1 MKNWIMAVAATSML
15 PGGLALAQESE
26 SQADWYPSEYG
37 ADDRLGAVANL
48 SPEKTASAA
57 RLITE
62 GKTYALGQVTS
73 RETPAYAPRRYDVY
87 IMQPSDGSGTPM
99 GENLAVGNDDLVQT
113 FVGIGSQIDGLGHM
127 GVDHRYY
134 NGVHVSDFVTPAGLT
149 QFGTQ
154 DIPPIV
160 TRGVLLDM
168 TEIFE
173 ASPVADGTAFNRAEV
188 DEAAERA
195 GITIEKGDVVL
206 FHTGAMAAA
215 EGSTELM
222 ATHPGLGV
230 EGANY
235 LADLGVVAIG
245 ADTAAL
251 EAIPFE
257 NAARP
262 FEVHQTLLAKRG
274 VYILENMV
282 TTELAADGVTEFFFS
297 LGIPRLNGTVQAIIN
312 PVAIR

>member
-1 MKNWIMAVAATSML
+1 MNRWITALSVSLLTTIAAN
-15 PGGLALAQESE
+15 AQES
-26 SQADWYPSEYG
+26 ADWYPSGYG
-37 ADDRLGAVANL
+37 AEDRLGAIANL
-48 SPEKTASAA
+48 SEKKTVEAA
-57 RLITE
+57 KLITE
-62 GKTYALGQVTS
+62 GKTYALGTITS
-73 RETPAYAPRRYDVY
+73 RDTPAYEPRRYDVY
-87 IMQPSDGSGTPM
+87 IMQPSDGSGQPI
-99 GENLAVGNDDLVQT
+99 GENKAVGNDDLVQT

-127 GVDHRYY
+127 GIDHRYY

-168 TEIFE
+168 TRVFG
-173 ASPVADGTAFNRAEV
+173 ADPVPDGTAFNRAEIEHAV
-188 DEAAERA
+188 EQA
-195 GITIEKGDVVL
+195 GVEIEKGDVVL
-206 FHTGAMAAA
+206 FHTGAMEAS
-215 EGSTELM
+215 EGSGELM

-235 LADLGVVAIG
+235 LSDLGVVAVG
-245 ADTAAL
+245 ADTTAL

-257 NAARP
+257 NEARP

-274 VYILENMV
+274 VYILEGMV
-282 TTELAADGVTEFFFS
+282 TSELAGDEVSEFFFS

>member
-1 MKNWIMAVAATSML
+1 MKRLIASASIAAL
-15 PGGLALAQESE
+15 LAIGANAQDAQPDS
-26 SQADWYPSEYG
+26 DWYPSKYG
-37 ADDRLGAVANL
+37 AEDRLGAVANL
-48 SPEKTASAA
+48 SEEKTAAAA
-57 RLITE
+57 RLITT
-62 GKTYALGQVTS
+62 GKTYALGQITS
-73 RETPAYAPRRYDVY
+73 RDTPAYAPRRYDVY
-87 IMQPSDGSGTPM
+87 VMQPSDGSGQPL
-99 GENLAVGNDDLVQT
+99 GENKAVGNDDLVQT

-127 GVDHRYY
+127 GIDHRYY

-149 QFGTQ
+149 QMGTQ

-168 TEIFE
+168 TKVLG
-173 ASPVADGTAFNRAEV
+173 ANPVPDGTAFNTPEI
-188 DEAAERA
+188 EAAMKLA
-195 GITIEKGDVVL
+195 GVQIEKGDVVI
-206 FHTGAMAAA
+206 FHTGAMAAH
-215 EGSTELM
+215 GDSKELM

-235 LADLGVVAIG
+235 LADLGVVAVG
-245 ADTAAL
+245 ADSTAL

-262 FEVHQTLLAKRG
+262 FEVHQTLLAKHG

-282 TTELAADGVTEFFFS
+282 TNDLAADGVMEFFFS
-297 LGIPRLNGTVQAIIN
+297 LGVPRLNGTVQAIIN